1 MNWYAVE
8 RFSDD
13 PNQMAVY
20 SVLLRAAPANIE
32 IYREELQQKVGVEL
46 EQCQSD
52 TTEIYDLLSSSFELE
67 NWFSTDQIATNIV
80 ERMINRLVD
89 EPVAFI
95 EVTDAEVISMAQ
107 SQKESPDFLF
117 YQAVSDYQ

>member
-13 PNQMAVY
+13 PNQMAAY

>member
-13 PNQMAVY
+13 PNQMAAY

-107 SQKESPDFLF
+107 RQKESPEILF

>member
-13 PNQMAVY
+13 PNQMAAY

-95 EVTDAEVISMAQ
+95 EVTDVEVISMAQ
-107 SQKESPDFLF
+107 SQKENPDILF
-117 YQAVSDYQ
+117 YQAVSDYE